1 MGRRKVLSQ
10 DFVRRQRKR
19 QEIGNK
25 KRHKKFRSKHPEVDR
40 FKQRQKREKFPT
52 KERAHQ
58 KKHERQKNHRKDLQI
73 KKNIKKSKTFGKTRN
88 QSKTDRK
95 YFVHLTSLCFIRW
108 FLPVHL

>member
-25 KRHKKFRSKHPEVDR
+25 KRHKKFRSKHPEVGR

-52 KERAHQ
+52 KEKAH
-58 KKHERQKNHRKDLQI
+58 
-73 KKNIKKSKTFGKTRN
+73 
-88 QSKTDRK
+88 
-95 YFVHLTSLCFIRW
+95 
-108 FLPVHL
+108 